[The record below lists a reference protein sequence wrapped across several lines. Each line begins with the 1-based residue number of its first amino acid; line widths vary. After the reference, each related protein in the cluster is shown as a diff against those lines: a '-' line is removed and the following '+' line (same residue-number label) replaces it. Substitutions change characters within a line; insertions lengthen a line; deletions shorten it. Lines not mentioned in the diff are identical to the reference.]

1 MDWKTYKILFS
12 KIRLIRMN
20 YLNDFWQLMGKH
32 AGQIQILLAILA
44 IILAGLAAK
53 YAFDQ
58 IRQSQQQRL
67 FEIKLSILGSAYECK
82 DLIYDI
88 RHQND
93 QLKTEFA
100 KLLSLRNKTLDDN
113 LDGEDYNYH
122 AYFKMIISLMDEPNK
137 VINTIIDE
145 LKDDEKVFKLDELE
159 QYMKALVQVKGSIY
173 SARNGYHRNIEIQK
187 RSFDHYSNKISS

>member
-1 MDWKTYKILFS
+1 
-12 KIRLIRMN
+12 MN

-88 RHQND
+88 RHHND

-113 LDGEDYNYH
+113 LDG
-122 AYFKMIISLMDEPNK
+122 
-137 VINTIIDE
+137 
-145 LKDDEKVFKLDELE
+145 
-159 QYMKALVQVKGSIY
+159 
-173 SARNGYHRNIEIQK
+173 
-187 RSFDHYSNKISS
+187 